1 MTKKFTK
8 TPNKLIK
15 RPVKTGEILEGEVIG
30 RGRSRVYVDLGPQGT
45 GIVYGKEFYRARAQ
59 LRDISDGE
67 TIPVKIKNQENEDGY
82 IEVSLKDASDELS
95 WGELEEKEK
104 EDETITIKI
113 KGANKGGLLTT
124 VAGIQAFLPVSQLA
138 PEHYPKVEG
147 GNKQKILEKLKKFI
161 GKEMEVKIAT
171 ANPKQDKLI
180 LSEKATESSKMKEI
194 LEENYEVGEVIEGE
208 ITSIVDFGAFI
219 KFSKEEDDIQEPIEG
234 LIHISELD
242 WKLIDNPSEVVKSG
256 EKIEAEIIDISG
268 DKVSLSLKALKENP
282 WDNIKEKLEKGAKV
296 EGEVTKLT
304 SFGAFIQITPKIQG
318 LVHISEFG
326 SKDTME
332 KELQP
337 GNKYTFEILNINPD
351 KYQIS
356 LKLVS

>member
-1 MTKKFTK
+1 MTKNFTK

-15 RPVKTGEILEGEVIG
+15 KPVKIGEILEGEVIG

-45 GIVYGKEFYRARAQ
+45 GIIYGREFYRARAQ
-59 LRDISDGE
+59 LRDVSDGE
-67 TIPVKIKNQENEDGY
+67 TIPVKVKNQENEDGY

-104 EDETITIKI
+104 EDETITVTI

-124 VAGIQAFLPVSQLA
+124 VSGIQAFLPVSQLA

-147 GNKQKILEKLKKFI
+147 GNKQKILEKLKKFV
-161 GKEMEVKIAT
+161 GKEMDVKIAT
-171 ANPKQDKLI
+171 ANPNQDKLI
-180 LSEKATESSKMKEI
+180 LSEKATESSKMKEV

-219 KFSKEEDDIQEPIEG
+219 KFSKEKDELQEPIEG

-242 WKLIDNPSEVVKSG
+242 WKLIDDPSEVVEPG
-256 EKIEAEIIDISG
+256 EKVEAKIIDISG

-282 WDNIKEKLEKGAKV
+282 WTNIKEELDKGDEV

-304 SFGAFIQITPKIQG
+304 SFGAFVQLTPKIQG

-326 SKDTME
+326 SKDKME
-332 KELQP
+332 KEVQP
-337 GNKYTFEILNINPD
+337 GNEYTFEVLNINPD

-356 LKLVS
+356 LRLAE

>member
-8 TPNKLIK
+8 TSDKLIK
-15 RPVKTGEILEGEVIG
+15 RPVKIEEIMEGKVIG

-45 GIVYGKEFYRARAQ
+45 GIIYGREFYKARAQ
-59 LRDISDGE
+59 LRDVSDGE
-67 TIPVKIKNQENEDGY
+67 IIPVKIKSQENEDGY

-95 WGELEEKEK
+95 WVELEGKEE
-104 EDETITIKI
+104 EDETITITI

-124 VAGIQAFLPVSQLA
+124 VSGIQAFLPVSQLA

-147 GNKQKILEKLKKFI
+147 GNKQKILEKLKKFV
-161 GKEMEVKIAT
+161 GQEMKVKIAT
-171 ANPKQDKLI
+171 ANPNQNKLI
-180 LSEKATESSKMKEI
+180 LSEKATESSKMKEV

-208 ITSIVDFGAFI
+208 ITSLVDFGAFI
-219 KFSKEEDDIQEPIEG
+219 KFSKEKDELQEPIEG

-242 WKLIDNPSEVVKSG
+242 WKLIDDPSEVVEPG
-256 EKIEAEIIDISG
+256 EKVEAKIIDISG
-268 DKVSLSLKALKENP
+268 DKVSLSLKSLKENP
-282 WDNIKEKLEKGAKV
+282 WSSIKEKLEKGDET

-304 SFGAFIQITPKIQG
+304 SFGAFVQLTPKIQG

-326 SKDTME
+326 SKDKME

-356 LKLVS
+356 LRPAK